1 MSSLNR
7 LARTGS
13 VEFYGFVDVRVRHRD
28 GSPVS
33 ALDVMK
39 VLFDT
44 EAFRLQQVGGIS
56 RYFAELICRLPSFN
70 VKPVLYMP
78 FVANEHAVRAGLSR
92 RIESPAT
99 QQYIHGALA
108 LGERILCA
116 LGRFDVLHRTYYS
129 EPRPV
134 RRPAVCT
141 VHDMIPELF
150 AHHFP
155 RGNPHLRKRQ
165 VVQHSD
171 LVLSVSESTKRD
183 LVQLYGCA
191 PEKVVTTPLGIDLP
205 FFANAPKLPN
215 PFRAPYVLFVGHRT
229 GYKNFRRFASAAI
242 EVLAAH
248 AELSL
253 AVLGGGPLSQEEL
266 DVFSR
271 AGVANRVQQAS
282 AADAVL
288 PTIYREAEVFVFP
301 SEYEGFGLP
310 LLESF
315 ACNCPVAASRTSS
328 LPEVGDQAIEYFDPT
343 SSDEIAHA
351 MGRVLGSTTR
361 ANELRRLGTERVK
374 LFTWERTA
382 ELTAAAYSRL
392 R

>member
-1 MSSLNR
+1 MR
-7 LARTGS
+7 
-13 VEFYGFVDVRVRHRD
+13 
-28 GSPVS
+28 
-33 ALDVMK
+33 

-56 RYFAELICRLPSFN
+56 RYFAELIRRLPAYN
-70 VKPVLYMP
+70 VKPVLHMP
-78 FVANEHAVRAGLSR
+78 LMANEHAFQAGLSH
-92 RIESPAT
+92 RIPRPVPLRVI
-99 QQYIHGALA
+99 YNALA
-108 LGERILCA
+108 LGERMLCA

-129 EPRPV
+129 EPRAV

-150 AHHFP
+150 SHYFP
-155 RGNPHLRKRQ
+155 GGNPHLKKRE
-165 VVQHSD
+165 VVQRSE

-183 LVQLYGCA
+183 LVHLYGCA

-205 FFANAPKLPN
+205 FFAGSPALSN
-215 PFRAPYVLFVGHRT
+215 PFRVPYILFVGQRS
-229 GYKNFRRFASAAI
+229 GYKNFLRFSSAVI
-242 EVLAAH
+242 GVLASH
-248 AELSL
+248 ADLSL
-253 AVLGGGPLSQEEL
+253 AVLGGGTLTQEER

-271 AGVANRVQQAS
+271 SGVAHRVHQAS
-282 AADAVL
+282 TQDAVL
-288 PTIYREAEVFVFP
+288 PTIYREAELFVFP

-328 LPEVGDQAIEYFDPT
+328 LPEVGGEAIEYFDPT

-351 MGRVLGSTTR
+351 MERVLGSSTR
-361 ANELRRLGTERVK
+361 ANELRRLGKERVK

-382 ELTAAAYSRL
+382 ELTAAAYGRL
-392 R
+392 C

>member
-1 MSSLNR
+1 
-7 LARTGS
+7 
-13 VEFYGFVDVRVRHRD
+13 
-28 GSPVS
+28 
-33 ALDVMK
+33 
-39 VLFDT
+39 
-44 EAFRLQQVGGIS
+44 
-56 RYFAELICRLPSFN
+56 
-70 VKPVLYMP
+70 MP
-78 FVANEHAVRAGLSR
+78 LVNNEHAVTAGLSSKTGR
-92 RIESPAT
+92 NFLVTHARAQSLVHA
-99 QQYIHGALA
+99 ALRHSDSILSA
-108 LGERILCA
+108 LGC
-116 LGRFDVLHRTYYS
+116 FDVLHRTYYA
-129 EPRPV
+129 ETRAV

-141 VHDMIPELF
+141 VVDMIPELF
-150 AHHFP
+150 PSYFP
-155 RGNPHLRKRQ
+155 KGNPHERKRE
-165 VVQHSD
+165 VVQASD
-171 LVLSVSESTKRD
+171 LVLSISESTSRD
-183 LVQLYGCA
+183 IVQLYGCPA
-191 PEKVVTTPLGIDLP
+191 ERVVTTPLGIDVPL
-205 FFANAPKLPN
+205 FSCAPKLGN
-215 PFRAPYVLFVGHRT
+215 PFKPPYVLFVGNRG
-229 GYKNFRRFASAAI
+229 GYKNFRRFSTAASG
-242 EVLAAH
+242 VLAAH

-266 DVFSR
+266 DVFSQ

-288 PTIYREAEVFVFP
+288 PTIYREAELFVFP

-328 LPEVGDQAIEYFDPT
+328 LPEVGDQAIEYFDPK

-351 MGRVLGSTTR
+351 MERVLGSTTR